1 MNLFLVES
9 AVEKDCY
16 DVALDGAF
24 LIFFLFFFALTNAL
38 TERVLAGL
46 SELEH
51 DWEELTLSDLSD
63 GLL

>member
-1 MNLFLVES
+1 M
-9 AVEKDCY
+9 EKDCY
-16 DVALDGAF
+16 DMALEGAF

-51 DWEELTLSDLSD
+51 E
-63 GLL
+63 

>member
-1 MNLFLVES
+1 VES

-51 DWEELTLSDLSD
+51 D
-63 GLL
+63 